1 MSPVLSRVATGQGFG
16 SIVSY
21 KRAYLASQG
30 GGGYQISRSLRFN
43 SADSVFLN
51 RTPAV
56 AGNRKTWTWAGWVK
70 RAALGSTQML
80 FGTTGTTDATYSE
93 IFFTSADKLE
103 VALGYTTVVRIRTTQ
118 VFRDPSA
125 WQHIVVAYDNTQAT
139 ASNRLRLY
147 VNGSEVTTFDSDS
160 RSTFSNTDL
169 GINSTQAHYIGTGP
183 NSLSNYLNAY
193 LADLHLIDG
202 QQLDPS
208 SFTTTDLTTGQLIP
222 KAYTGSYGT
231 NGFKLNFSDNSTTAA
246 LGTDSSGAGNT
257 WTTNNFSVTAGVNN
271 DSLTDTPTSYGTDT
285 GVGGSVRGNYAT
297 LNPLFQPGTY
307 SNGNLDLTT
316 TAGNKHYRC
325 TIGVSS
331 GKWYWEFSPVSGS
344 TPGIVALVNDSAPPT
359 QNANQ
364 TGGYAY
370 YSATGNKQTSG
381 VDASYG
387 ATYTYGDVIGVAFDA
402 DNGTLVFYKNGVSQG
417 TAFTGLT
424 SGPYYPACSAGSGT
438 STTNFVF
445 NAGQRAFAYQTP
457 GTNRP
462 AATFLALCDTN
473 LPTPVVAKGSSAMD
487 VKLYSG
493 NSSTQNITGLNFSP
507 DLVWLKCR
515 SDSYSHRLF
524 DQVRGATKVLYSNL
538 TAVEDTISGVTAFN
552 SDGFTLGS
560 ETGGNVSGQTFVS
573 WCWDAGTSTVT
584 NTAGSISSQ
593 VRANASAG
601 FSVVTWTGTGSAAT
615 VGHGLGIAP
624 HMAIIKR
631 RDASGWDWPVWHNKL
646 TSSTYNIF
654 LNSTNAEANRSD
666 IWSAAPTSALLNLGN
681 SGQVNGS
688 SGTYVGYIFAPVS
701 GYSSFGSYTGN
712 GSTDGPFVFCNF
724 RPRWLLTKSSSYVD
738 EWRIYDAVRLG
749 YNAVATVLTPGDS
762 QAEGATGYPIDLL
775 SNGFK
780 LRGAGGP
787 INESGATYIYA
798 CFAESPFAYSRAR

>member
-1 MSPVLSRVATGQGFG
+1 MSIPGTLIPLFNSGA
-16 SIVSY
+16 
-21 KRAYLASQG
+21 A
-30 GGGYQISRSLRFN
+30 GGGYQVSRSLRFDS
-43 SADSVFLN
+43 SASSNLS
-51 RTPAV
+51 RTPAS
-56 AGNRKTWTWAGWVK
+56 ASNRKTFTHSLWVK
-70 RAALGSTQML
+70 RSTLGTIQRFLNARNPGVAANYVRFNSDNTIEL
-80 FGTTGTTDATYSE
+80 FYAGTTLITA
-93 IFFTSADKLE
+93 
-103 VALGYTTVVRIRTTQ
+103 Q
-118 VFRDPSA
+118 VFRDVSA
-125 WQHIVVAYDNTQAT
+125 WYNILVAVDTTQAT
-139 ASNRLRLY
+139 AGNRVKLY
-147 VNGSEVTTFDSDS
+147 VNGVQVTTFGTTNYPGQDAD
-160 RSTFSNTDL
+160 TLF
-169 GINSTQAHYIGTGP
+169 NSALIHNIGTGDGT
-183 NSLSNYLNAY
+183 SEYFDGY
-193 LADLHLIDG
+193 LADVFLIDG

-231 NGFKLNFSDNSTTAA
+231 NGFKLSFSDNSTTAA
-246 LGTDSSGAGNT
+246 LGTDSSGAGNS
-257 WTTNNFSVTAGVNN
+257 WTVNNFSVTAGVNN
-271 DSLTDTPTSYGTDT
+271 DSLVDTPTSYGTDT

-316 TAGNKHYRC
+316 TAGKKHYRC

-473 LPTPVVAKGSSAMD
+473 LPTPVVAKPNTVMD
-487 VKLYSG
+487 VKLYTG
-493 NSSTQNITGLNFSP
+493 NGSTQTISGLGFSP
-507 DLVWLKCR
+507 DFVWIKQR
-515 SDSYSHRLF
+515 SGSSYHVMN
-524 DQVRGATKVLYSNL
+524 DAVRGAGKILSSNDTL
-538 TAVEDTISGVTAFN
+538 AEDTNTTAFQAFT
-552 SDGFTLGS
+552 SDGFTVAVQSPNNWSVNANSATYVG
-560 ETGGNVSGQTFVS
+560 
-573 WCWDAGTSTVT
+573 WAWDAGTSTVS
-584 NTAGSISSQ
+584 NTAGSITSQ

-712 GSTDGPFVFCNF
+712 GSADGPFVYTGF
-724 RPRWLLTKSSSYVD
+724 RPRWLLIKSTAGNVSTDYWFLWDTARDTFNAMDSVLYPNASLEEQTAALVD
-738 EWRIYDAVRLG
+738 IDAV
-749 YNAVATVLTPGDS
+749 A
-762 QAEGATGYPIDLL
+762 
-775 SNGFK
+775 NGFK
-780 LRGAGGP
+780 VRNGYAGF
-787 INESGATYIYA
+787 NASTQAYIYA
-798 CFAESPFAYSRAR
+798 AFAENPFQYARAR